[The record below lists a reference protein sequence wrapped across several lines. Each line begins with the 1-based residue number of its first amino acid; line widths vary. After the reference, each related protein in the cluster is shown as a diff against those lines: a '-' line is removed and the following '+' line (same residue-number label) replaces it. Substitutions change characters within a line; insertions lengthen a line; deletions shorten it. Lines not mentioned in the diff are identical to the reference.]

1 MAAKEVKKRTKP
13 KLIRFSDP
21 AYAAIRQSQKLFLEQ
36 GMDLSEN
43 AVVNTLV
50 VKGANQL
57 SACSG
62 IPGAST
68 CTRSTQRS

>member
-50 VKGANQL
+50 VKGANSLLCAQD
-57 SACSG
+57 
-62 IPGAST
+62 
-68 CTRSTQRS
+68 RRQ